1 MTSGLA
7 DLQKST
13 GSPCLCERCGDALD
27 ADAAVWLELDTM
39 TGRYLAPGATPQ
51 LSQGFFAFGDAC
63 AAKVLANGG
72 ENEMIRRKGR
82 NTTRPARP

>member
-1 MTSGLA
+1 
-7 DLQKST
+7 
-13 GSPCLCERCGDALD
+13 
-27 ADAAVWLELDTM
+27 M